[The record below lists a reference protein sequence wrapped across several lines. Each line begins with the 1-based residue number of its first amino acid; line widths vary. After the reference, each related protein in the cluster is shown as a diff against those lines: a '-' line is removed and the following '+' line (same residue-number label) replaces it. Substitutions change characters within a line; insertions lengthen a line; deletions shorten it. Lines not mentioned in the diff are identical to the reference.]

1 MRKKY
6 VAGNWKMNL
15 DAAGAVS
22 LASALAQQY
31 GACSD
36 KAVVDMAVC
45 PPFVYLAAVKQA
57 LGDSGIA
64 LGAQDVFY
72 EGNGAFT
79 GEISVAMLK
88 DVGCSFVLVGHS
100 ERRHVIGETN
110 EILNKKT
117 KAALA
122 GGLDVI
128 FCIGELLAER
138 EANKT
143 EVVLEEQLRQGLTGI
158 TAEQMAKITVA
169 YEPVWAIG
177 TGKTASTQQAQD
189 AHFFCRGILADM
201 FGKDVAAKVRIQYG
215 GSVKPDN
222 AAELMA
228 QPDVD
233 GALVGGAALK
243 SADFMNIMQ
252 GGVTRGHGGCS
263 CGCSCK

>member
-22 LASALAQQY
+22 LASALAEQY
-31 GACSD
+31 GKCSD
-36 KAVVDMAVC
+36 KSSVDMAVC
-45 PPFVYLAAVKQA
+45 PPFVYLSMVKEA
-57 LGDSGIA
+57 LGNSGIA
-64 LGAQDVFY
+64 LGAQDLFY

-79 GEISVAMLK
+79 GEISAAMLK
-88 DVGCSFVLVGHS
+88 DVGCDFVLVGHS

-128 FCIGELLAER
+128 FCIGELLEER
-138 EANKT
+138 EGGKT
-143 EVVLEEQLRQGLTGI
+143 EAVLESQIREGLAGI
-158 TAEQMAKITVA
+158 TVEQMANITVA

-177 TGKTASTQQAQD
+177 TGKTATTSQAQE
-189 AHFFCRGILADM
+189 AHVFCRGVLADI
-201 FGKDVAAKVRIQYG
+201 FGGDVAAKVRIQYG

-222 AAELMA
+222 AAELMS

-243 SADFMNIMQ
+243 SSDFMNIMQ
-252 GGVTRGHGGCS
+252 GGVLPGGGCS